1 MAENFPSF
9 LRGAN
14 SAGVEVGDS
23 LLRVVYQRSSGAGA
37 GAGAGAGSEHTEP
50 EREPGARAGGL
61 AERGCRSQSQS
72 ASRSAEILEPQP
84 QRGRSSSHL
93 AQRSPVDASRGAE
106 GAGAGR
112 HGGGRRRRRRGGPP
126 VLGAP
131 RLGAPRLGACAQ
143 APPWLCPTANPGAA
157 LTPCISA
164 NTVEAERRRGRRG
177 RLRREQAE
185 PAARRHL
192 GAGSEGAAAPAGV
205 AREADGGRAAERVGS
220 DHRRCD
226 QASAVPGGP
235 APRAAL
241 GVCGR
246 QARRRQRR
254 QRARALSSCA
264 RALSSC

>member
-1 MAENFPSF
+1 MHDGRLCWGGGWRLVITRSLSAL
-9 LRGAN
+9 LRG
-14 SAGVEVGDS
+14 
-23 LLRVVYQRSSGAGA
+23 RSWSRSWSRIGAHGAGA
-37 GAGAGAGSEHTEP
+37 RARSASWRRSG
-50 EREPGARAGGL
+50 ERLPGARAGARTG
-61 AERGCRSQSQS
+61 AGAQRDWS
-72 ASRSAEILEPQP
+72 
-84 QRGRSSSHL
+84 RGRGSHL

-157 LTPCISA
+157 LAPCISA

-185 PAARRHL
+185 PAAGRHL
-192 GAGSEGAAAPAGV
+192 GAGAEGAAAPGV

-220 DHRRCD
+220 DHRRGY
-226 QASAVPGGP
+226 QAGAISGGP

-246 QARRRQRR
+246 RRR